1 MMRLNMAV
9 SREVRAELER
19 QELKPKA
26 ITFWLNCSDSKAR
39 TLCAGNAVWTMPD
52 LEVVCD
58 GLGVTVS
65 EMLSRCAAR
74 LQAP

>member
-9 SREVRAELER
+9 SREVRAELDR

-26 ITFWLNCSDSKAR
+26 ITFWLNCSDTKAR
-39 TLCAGNAVWTMPD
+39 TLCAGNSVWTMPD
-52 LEVVCD
+52 LEDVCE
-58 GLGVTVS
+58 GLGVEVS
-65 EMLSRCAAR
+65 EMLSRCATR